1 MGYVSPTS
9 MRSLPRLP
17 DRVHHPPNILCTPSC
32 SVLLRLCFV
41 LAGLSQKVNDWPA
54 TQVEELAE
62 DPGIKRP
69 TEPTFDRWQQRI
81 LRLRPGEVCDSCQE
95 EENPRNARLYLKE
108 CEVRLLKGSLH
119 RRNRL
124 PDDRVGL
131 PETRDDQ
138 DQARCDDREAEEKI
152 TLACHDVR
160 GGQPCRK

>member
-1 MGYVSPTS
+1 MGYVANKHALTAAAPRSRPPSTQHTVHPILLSPS
-9 MRSLPRLP
+9 SSL
-17 DRVHHPPNILCTPSC
+17 
-32 SVLLRLCFV
+32 FV